1 MNQTD
6 LRDSVGAAIEA
17 CCGGDES
24 QHSAIFSPS
33 KRVFVEAPAGYGKT
47 TVMTGRACW
56 LLASGEVR
64 PPKRILAL
72 TFSVA
77 AARRMRA
84 DLGATMSAL
93 PGFVAKRFENRVMVT
108 NFHGFAWALL
118 RRYWRSL
125 SLPVNVD
132 ELSMV
137 DDNSA
142 VNELSSRGGG
152 LIWDERRSLTTSFA
166 P

>member
-1 MNQTD
+1 MSQTD
-6 LRDSVGAAIEA
+6 LLDSVRVAIEA
-17 CCGGDES
+17 RCGGDTS
-24 QHSAIFSPS
+24 QCSAIFSPS

-84 DLGATMSAL
+84 DLGATMSVL
-93 PGFVAKRFENRVMVT
+93 PGSVAKRFEDSVMAT
-108 NFHGFAWALL
+108 NFHGFACALL

-142 VNELSSRGGG
+142 VNELVSRGG
-152 LIWDERRSLTTSFA
+152 RLT
-166 P
+166 

>member
-1 MNQTD
+1 MSQTD
-6 LRDSVGAAIEA
+6 LRESVRAAIVMH
-17 CCGGDES
+17 CGGDAS
-24 QHSAIFSPS
+24 QCSAIFAPS

-77 AARRMRA
+77 AARRIRA

-93 PGFVAKRFENRVMVT
+93 PGDLAKRLENRVMAT
-108 NFHGFAWALL
+108 NFHGFA
-118 RRYWRSL
+118 
-125 SLPVNVD
+125 
-132 ELSMV
+132 
-137 DDNSA
+137 
-142 VNELSSRGGG
+142 
-152 LIWDERRSLTTSFA
+152 
-166 P
+166 